1 MRRPEF
7 IARQGR
13 CPSGLLGRLIGSI
26 MATETAG
33 ANDAVLAALAL
44 QPTDRVLEIGF
55 GHGRTLER
63 VGRQLTAGFAAGVDL
78 SETMVRMTARR
89 CRDLITAGRVTVH
102 QGDSTR
108 LPFPT
113 GHFNKAY
120 SVHTLYFWS
129 HPEEHLR
136 EIHRVLCSGGPLA
149 LGFRTAE
156 DPGARDFPE
165 TVYRFYSQ
173 AEVTMLLQAA
183 GFGEV
188 ILSESALHCGFVIA
202 SATRS

>member
-1 MRRPEF
+1 MH
-7 IARQGR
+7 AWSD
-13 CPSGLLGRLIGSI
+13 SGWG
-26 MATETAG
+26 TAPLEP
-33 ANDAVLAALAL
+33 DWEHLAV

-55 GHGRTLER
+55 GHGRTLDR

-89 CRDLITAGRVTVH
+89 CRGLVTAGRVTLH

-108 LPFPT
+108 LPFPD

-136 EIHRVLCSGGPLA
+136 EIHRVLCSAGQLA
-149 LGFRTAE
+149 LGFHTDEA
-156 DPGARDFPE
+156 PSVRDFPD

-173 AEVTMLLQAA
+173 AKVIMQLRSA
-183 GFGEV
+183 GFSEV
-188 ILSESALHCGFVIA
+188 LLSEPAALQGFVVA
-202 SATRS
+202 TATRS

>member
-1 MRRPEF
+1 MLCQTTPRVGTTSNE
-7 IARQGR
+7 
-13 CPSGLLGRLIGSI
+13 
-26 MATETAG
+26 ATI
-33 ANDAVLAALAL
+33 AALAL

-55 GHGRTLER
+55 GHGRTLDR
-63 VGRQLTAGFAAGVDL
+63 VARQLTAGFAAGVDL

-89 CRDLITAGRVTVH
+89 CRGLVTAGRVTLH

-108 LPFPT
+108 LPFPAA
-113 GHFNKAY
+113 HFNKAY

-136 EIHRVLCSGGPLA
+136 EIHRVLRSGGHLA
-149 LGFRTAE
+149 LGFHTDEA
-156 DPGARDFPE
+156 PGVRDFPQ

-173 AEVTMLLQAA
+173 AEVNVLLQSA
-183 GFGEV
+183 GFSHV
-188 ILSESALHCGFVIA
+188 VLSEPALHRGFAIA

>member
-7 IARQGR
+7 IARQSR
-13 CPSGLLGRLIGSI
+13 CPSGLLGQLIGSI

-33 ANDAVLAALAL
+33 ANDAVVAALAL

-55 GHGRTLER
+55 GHGRTLDR
-63 VGRQLTAGFAAGVDL
+63 VARQLTAGFAAGVDL
-78 SETMVRMTARR
+78 SETMVRMAARR
-89 CRDLITAGRVTVH
+89 CRDLITAGRVTLH

-108 LPFPT
+108 LPFPA

-136 EIHRVLCSGGPLA
+136 DIHRVLCSGGRLA
-149 LGFRTAE
+149 LGFHTDEA
-156 DPGARDFPE
+156 PSVRDFPE
-165 TVYRFYSQ
+165 TVYRFYSR
-173 AEVTMLLQAA
+173 AEVRMLLQTA
-183 GFGEV
+183 GFSEV
-188 ILSESALHCGFVIA
+188 VLSEPGLDHGFVIA
-202 SATRS
+202 SASPS